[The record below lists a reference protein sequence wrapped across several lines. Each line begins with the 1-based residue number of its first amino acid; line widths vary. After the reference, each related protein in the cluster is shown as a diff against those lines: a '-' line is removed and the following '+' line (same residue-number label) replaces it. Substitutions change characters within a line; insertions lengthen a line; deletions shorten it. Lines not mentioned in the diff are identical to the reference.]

1 MDRKNPISTSPLN
14 ESAAMTRQFKLL
26 AFTGFVL
33 AAPVL
38 LSAQNSN
45 QTPSPAVMQADD
57 AA

>member
-1 MDRKNPISTSPLN
+1 
-14 ESAAMTRQFKLL
+14 MTRQFKLL